1 MIDVVVVVEGILV
14 LVIIILSGFK
24 LMNWMVLVMGHATIQ
39 KELVFHLAFPDQC
52 VKERK
57 KEAME
62 IPILRAAIISHSQPL
77 LHSSMLIGQ
86 RFHFLLGLASFLIQ
100 TRVFFCCGR
109 FHSFS
114 LMLEMSTEL
123 STFLSVC
130 TILTMIATL
139 RVAQLFFFHILFVE
153 KHINYGSNGM
163 VKEKPRFAWTVN
175 REAKSTCLD
184 GLDNYDYGAYQWTI
198 QLVTND
204 SRLENILFP
213 ILWGLM
219 TLRFDQ
225 CSISPLSLKG
235 VKDAGYEKDYYCTGG
250 KLFL

>member
-1 MIDVVVVVEGILV
+1 
-14 LVIIILSGFK
+14 
-24 LMNWMVLVMGHATIQ
+24 
-39 KELVFHLAFPDQC
+39 
-52 VKERK
+52 
-57 KEAME
+57 ME
-62 IPILRAAIISHSQPL
+62 IPILRAAIIPHSQPL

-123 STFLSVC
+123 STFL
-130 TILTMIATL
+130 
-139 RVAQLFFFHILFVE
+139 LFFFHILFVE
-153 KHINYGSNGM
+153 KHINYGSNGI
-163 VKEKPRFAWTVN
+163 VNEKPRFAWAAN

-184 GLDNYDYGAYQWTI
+184 GLDNYDYSAYQWTI

>member
-39 KELVFHLAFPDQC
+39 KELVFHSAFPDQC

-57 KEAME
+57 KEAMK
-62 IPILRAAIISHSQPL
+62 IPILRAAIIPHSQPL

-123 STFLSVC
+123 STFLQFSADISSKLGSSFSIVPFVIVVSVC

-139 RVAQLFFFHILFVE
+139 HVAQLFFFHILLVE
-153 KHINYGSNGM
+153 KS
-163 VKEKPRFAWTVN
+163 
-175 REAKSTCLD
+175 
-184 GLDNYDYGAYQWTI
+184 
-198 QLVTND
+198 
-204 SRLENILFP
+204 
-213 ILWGLM
+213 
-219 TLRFDQ
+219 
-225 CSISPLSLKG
+225 
-235 VKDAGYEKDYYCTGG
+235 
-250 KLFL
+250 

>member
-1 MIDVVVVVEGILV
+1 
-14 LVIIILSGFK
+14 
-24 LMNWMVLVMGHATIQ
+24 
-39 KELVFHLAFPDQC
+39 
-52 VKERK
+52 
-57 KEAME
+57 ME
-62 IPILRAAIISHSQPL
+62 IPILRAAIIPHSQPL

-123 STFLSVC
+123 STFLLILQRLTGIFVLIYGFVERKQFSADISKLGSSFSIVPFVTVVSVC

-139 RVAQLFFFHILFVE
+139 PVAQLFFFHILFVE
-153 KHINYGSNGM
+153 KHINYGSNGI
-163 VKEKPRFAWTVN
+163 VNEKPRFAWAAN

-184 GLDNYDYGAYQWTI
+184 GLDNYDYSAYQWTI

>member
-39 KELVFHLAFPDQC
+39 KELVFHLAFPDQWQC

-123 STFLSVC
+123 STFL
-130 TILTMIATL
+130 
-139 RVAQLFFFHILFVE
+139 
-153 KHINYGSNGM
+153 HINYGSNGM